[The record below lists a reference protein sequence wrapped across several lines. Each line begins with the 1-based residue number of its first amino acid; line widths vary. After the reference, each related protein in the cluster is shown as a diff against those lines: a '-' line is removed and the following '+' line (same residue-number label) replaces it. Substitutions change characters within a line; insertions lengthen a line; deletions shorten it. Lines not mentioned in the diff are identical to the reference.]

1 MFLHQW
7 YIYINMQLVLKQSYE
22 LMLTLFYINNTQD
35 LSA

>member
-1 MFLHQW
+1 MSLHPW

-22 LMLTLFYINNTQD
+22 LMLTFYINNTQD